1 MREAISDR
9 FSYSTAA
16 TCLACVIAF
25 AQQVAAQ
32 PPPLYRVTKTVALG
46 APDHWDF
53 VVFDPPSH
61 KVFIAHG
68 DRVTVVDGRIGTILG
83 NVEGLPG
90 GTHGVAIVP
99 GTERG
104 YTDDGRAGT
113 AASFDLDKL
122 SLIKTIKVDADADAV
137 VFDRTSGHVF
147 VVDGDP
153 GKLTV
158 IDPKSDSALAT
169 IDAGGK
175 LETAVAGGNGK
186 LYVNGEEK
194 KEIIRVDTATNQI
207 DAHWSI
213 PNCNSPHG
221 LAIDPEAHRLFSSCE
236 NNVLVVVDAD
246 AGTTVATLPIGARSD
261 AAAFDPRRKLIF
273 SSNGD
278 GTLSVI
284 EERDT
289 NTFVSVASVATKVG
303 ARTMAVDPESGRIY
317 LVAADTT
324 INPSADPSDFRHRFV
339 VTPGSVKLFF
349 LDPAQV
355 AAGEQLH

>member
-1 MREAISDR
+1 
-9 FSYSTAA
+9 
-16 TCLACVIAF
+16 
-25 AQQVAAQ
+25 
-32 PPPLYRVTKTVALG
+32 
-46 APDHWDF
+46 
-53 VVFDPPSH
+53 VFDPASH

-68 DRVTVVDGRIGTILG
+68 DRVTVVDGSTGSIIG
-83 NVEGLPG
+83 NVEGLQG
-90 GTHGVAIVP
+90 GAHGVAIVP

-104 YTDDGRAGT
+104 YTDDGHAGT

-122 SLIKTIKVDADADAV
+122 NLIKTIKADADADAI
-137 VFDRTSGHVF
+137 VFDPTSGHIF

-158 IDPKSDSALAT
+158 VDPKSDSAVAT
-169 IDAGGK
+169 INVGGK

-194 KEIIRVDTATNQI
+194 QEIVRVDTATNEV

-213 PNCNSPHG
+213 PNCTSPHG

-236 NNVLVVVDAD
+236 NNVLVVIDAD
-246 AGTTVATLPIGARSD
+246 AGTIIATLPIGARSD
-261 AAAFDPRRKLIF
+261 GAAFDPKRKLIF

-284 EERDT
+284 AEKDANSFAT
-289 NTFVSVASVATKVG
+289 VASVATKRG
-303 ARTMAVDPESGRIY
+303 ARTMTLDPETGRLY

-324 INPSADPSDFRHRFV
+324 INPSADPSYLRHRYV
-339 VTPGSVKLFF
+339 VTPGSAQLLI
-349 LDPAQV
+349 LDPMR
-355 AAGEQLH
+355 

>member
-1 MREAISDR
+1 MDNR
-9 FSYSTAA
+9 FSYLSVA

-25 AQQVAAQ
+25 APQAFAQ
-32 PPPLYRVTKTVALG
+32 STPLYSVTKTVVLG

-53 VVFDPPSH
+53 VVFDPASH
-61 KVFIAHG
+61 KVFVAHG
-68 DRVTVVDGRIGTILG
+68 DRVTVVDGRTGTILG

-90 GTHGVAIVP
+90 GTHGIAIVP
-99 GTERG
+99 GAERG

-113 AASFDLDKL
+113 AASFDLDTLKL
-122 SLIKTIKVDADADAV
+122 ITTIKADADADAV
-137 VFDRTSGHVF
+137 VFDPTSGHVF

-158 IDPKSDSALAT
+158 IDPKSDSVVAT

-207 DAHWSI
+207 DARWSI
-213 PNCNSPHG
+213 PNCTSPHG
-221 LAIDPEAHRLFSSCE
+221 LAIDPEAHRLFSSCA
-236 NNVLVVVDAD
+236 NNVLVVVDEDTGA
-246 AGTTVATLPIGARSD
+246 TVATLPIGTRSD
-261 AAAFDPRRKLIF
+261 AAAFDPKRKLIF

-284 EERDT
+284 GEKDA
-289 NTFVSVASVATKVG
+289 NSFVTVASVATKQG
-303 ARTMAVDPESGRIY
+303 ARTMAVDPESGRVF

-324 INPSADPSDFRHRFV
+324 LNPSADPSDFRHRYV
-339 VTPGSVKLFF
+339 VTPGSAKLLF
-349 LDPAQV
+349 LDPTP
-355 AAGEQLH
+355 

>member
-1 MREAISDR
+1 MPHRLHYSITAICCACA
-9 FSYSTAA
+9 TAF
-16 TCLACVIAF
+16 TLQAF
-25 AQQVAAQ
+25 AQST
-32 PPPLYRVTKTVALG
+32 PGYSVTKTVALG

-53 VVFDPPSH
+53 VVFDPTSH
-61 KVFIAHG
+61 KVFVAHG
-68 DRVTVVDGRIGTILG
+68 DRVTVVDGGTGEIIG

-90 GTHGVAIVP
+90 GTHGIAIVP

-113 AASFDLDKL
+113 ATSFDLDKL
-122 SLIKTIKVDADADAV
+122 TLIKTIKADADADAI
-137 VFDRTSGHVF
+137 VFDRISGHVF

-158 IDPKSDSALAT
+158 IDPKSDLAVAT

-194 KEIIRVDTATNQI
+194 QEILRVDTATNEI
-207 DAHWSI
+207 DAHWPIS
-213 PNCNSPHG
+213 NCTSPHG

-236 NNVLVVVDAD
+236 NNVLVVVDTDTGA
-246 AGTTVATLPIGARSD
+246 TVATLPIGSRSD
-261 AAAFDPRRKLIF
+261 AAAFDPKRKLIF

-284 EERDT
+284 AEKDVNSFEA
-289 NTFVSVASVATKVG
+289 VASVTTALG
-303 ARTMAVDPESGRIY
+303 ARTMALDPESGRLY
-317 LVAADTT
+317 LVTADMT
-324 INPSADPSDFRHRFV
+324 INPAADPSDFRHRYV
-339 VTPGSVKLFF
+339 VTPGSAKLLF
-349 LDPAQV
+349 LDPTQ
-355 AAGEQLH
+355 